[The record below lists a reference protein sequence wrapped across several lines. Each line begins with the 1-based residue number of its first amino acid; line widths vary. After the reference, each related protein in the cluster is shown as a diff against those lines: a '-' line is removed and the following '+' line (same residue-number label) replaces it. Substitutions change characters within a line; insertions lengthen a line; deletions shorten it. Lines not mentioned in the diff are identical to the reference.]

1 MSAFAPA
8 AAALATSQTT
18 KQIEKQNFDNQARGR
33 TEISLERL
41 LEAVKPVVSK
51 TCHLGGVYNSR
62 NSIYG
67 FNPKLAELS
76 KPSVPFPTHAA
87 QNLDPTKTK
96 GSVGSLQRA
105 LSFSKDQDTAQS
117 TFYSQ
122 RIHTEGSHPLPHET
136 SLLLRHHRI
145 QPFARKFS
153 QKQSEVINK
162 NEERKGPRS
171 SERMLKRHRSLSEKS
186 ADKKFIVNISRK
198 QIEDK
203 MKKATNG
210 YKLDRPFLSVRQP
223 NIKILTN
230 ESESSK
236 SKLPITS
243 TSNRRVQSP
252 VKKPNQ
258 DSPSKSS
265 RSMRRLKS
273 HLSSNRQ
280 ISSQR
285 NIYPRG
291 SMPYEEGV
299 VLEVEPQLNSPTR
312 DRTSKKS
319 SNSNQSRS
327 PSPTKTHN
335 SPFKRHLSEANVAE
349 ELLSPFKHRMTMQS
363 SDLPL
368 PKVKSHIDRDLDQN
382 VVRTNTSKQI
392 NESAKLDSVS
402 VKNGKDQLFSYSTSN
417 FKQLSTKKVNNG
429 QAFLLQIPGQ
439 TNLNLEVK
447 EETSSPLKKS
457 HDYSFVK
464 PTKFRL
470 FEVHSQGERLLVKV
484 DQQASTSDKLKQTQK
499 GKTRP
504 APNGFS
510 AQCEDTPQPPLSLH
524 DASSKPTLS
533 SQLKPLYTS
542 PRDSPIGCP
551 SPQSPES
558 PTIKRHSPTVAPSLQ
573 MQACLP
579 TEPIDD
585 DSPTPYNMY
594 VISYQIAHCLSQLY
608 SMFCLERQKHSMVET
623 ILSLL
628 DRDRFPNNPLQY
640 FLLGKEANEPK
651 PLHELTEQH
660 IFGYGTK
667 SRLIDFS
674 SKLNTINSMDTFKK
688 AARKAVYL
696 GNFVGQDL
704 QTTPQRNSP
713 LRSRLKQNSDFTN
726 MTKTLLLER
735 GKIDL
740 NNLNKFVVIT
750 KRYEEL
756 CRFHA
761 RIHDFLLK
769 VTQGKSKIIETTVK
783 STLNAMKELK
793 ISSCDVTGSNPPYQY
808 SFYQGS
814 NPLKG
819 DVVML
824 EIISRLQGSRNL
836 LGRIASCE
844 ERIGEKIPMATP
856 SKEINKITMQS
867 TDYLQFSNL

>member
-8 AAALATSQTT
+8 AAALTTSQTA
-18 KQIEKQNFDNQARGR
+18 KPIEKQNFDNQASGR

-51 TCHLGGVYNSR
+51 TSHLGGIYNSR
-62 NSIYG
+62 SSIYG
-67 FNPKLAELS
+67 YNPKFVELS
-76 KPSVPFPTHAA
+76 KPSVQLPTNAA

-122 RIHTEGSHPLPHET
+122 RIHTEGLHPLPHET
-136 SLLLRHHRI
+136 SLMIRQHRI
-145 QPFARKFS
+145 QPFTRKFS
-153 QKQSEVINK
+153 QKQSELISK
-162 NEERKGPRS
+162 NYELQGPRS

-186 ADKKFIVNISRK
+186 EDNKFIVNISRK

-210 YKLDRPFLSVRQP
+210 YKLDKPFLSVRQP
-223 NIKILTN
+223 NIQILTN

-236 SKLPITS
+236 SKLPKAS

-252 VKKPNQ
+252 IKKPNQ

-265 RSMRRLKS
+265 RSIRKLKS

-299 VLEVEPQLNSPTR
+299 VLEVEPQLNSPTK
-312 DRTSKKS
+312 DRTRKKS

-327 PSPTKTHN
+327 PSPIKSPN
-335 SPFKRHLSEANVAE
+335 SPFKRHLSEANVSE
-349 ELLSPFKHRMTMQS
+349 ELLSPFKYRMTVQS
-363 SDLPL
+363 SELPM
-368 PKVKSHIDRDLDQN
+368 PKIKSHIDRDYDEN
-382 VVRTNTSKQI
+382 VVRTNTSKPI

-402 VKNGKDQLFSYSTSN
+402 VKNVKDQLLSYSSSN
-417 FKQLSTKKVNNG
+417 SKQISTNNVKNG

-447 EETSSPLKKS
+447 EETVSPLKKS

-484 DQQASTSDKLKQTQK
+484 EQQGTTSDKLKQIQK
-499 GKTRP
+499 GKTRQ
-504 APNGFS
+504 ALNGLSSQF
-510 AQCEDTPQPPLSLH
+510 EGTLQPPLSLH

-533 SQLKPLYTS
+533 SQLKPLHSS
-542 PRDSPIGCP
+542 PHGSPIGCP
-551 SPQSPES
+551 SPQSPQS
-558 PTIKRHSPTVAPSLQ
+558 PTIKRHSPTGAPSLQ
-573 MQACLP
+573 MLACLP
-579 TEPIDD
+579 RESIDD
-585 DSPTPYNMY
+585 DSPTPYDMY
-594 VISYQIAHCLSQLY
+594 IISFQIAYCLSQLY
-608 SMFCLERQKHSMVET
+608 SMFCLERQKHSMVEA

-660 IFGYGTK
+660 FFGYGTK

-704 QTTPQRNSP
+704 QNTPQRNSS
-713 LRSRLKQNSDFTN
+713 LKNRFKQNSDFTDV
-726 MTKTLLLER
+726 TRTLLLER

-756 CRFHA
+756 SRFHA
-761 RIHDFLLK
+761 TIHDFLLK
-769 VTQGKSKIIETTVK
+769 VSQGKSKIIETTVK

-793 ISSCDVTGSNPPYQY
+793 KASYDVTGSNPPNQY
-808 SFYQGS
+808 SFYPGS
-814 NPLKG
+814 SPLK
-819 DVVML
+819 DDAVML
-824 EIISRLQGSRNL
+824 EIISKLQGGRDL

-844 ERIGEKIPMATP
+844 ERIGEKIPMTTP